1 MPLTGS
7 QLRTELT
14 ANAVRNVA
22 SPAGGGGQVVNV
34 ALTYAGV
41 AFTATD
47 LLDALEA
54 KYGANKV
61 LADTDT
67 ARHGQYRLRI
77 IP

>member
-1 MPLTGS
+1 MPLTGA
-7 QLRTELT
+7 QLRAELG

-22 SPAGGGGQVVNV
+22 SPVGGGGQVVNV
-34 ALTYAGV
+34 SITFAGV
-41 AFTATD
+41 TFTATD

-67 ARHGQYRLRI
+67 ARHGVYRLRI